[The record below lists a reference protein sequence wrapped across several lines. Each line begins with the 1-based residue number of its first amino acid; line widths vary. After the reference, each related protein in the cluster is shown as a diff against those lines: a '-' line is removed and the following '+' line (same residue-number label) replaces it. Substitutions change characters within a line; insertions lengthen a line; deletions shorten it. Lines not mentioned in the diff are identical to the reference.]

1 MVVRFRNITDNSAN
15 VQMVYVEVAR
25 MSDENTNNNNNNN
38 LYYDDSVHNA
48 NDPFSDWSKLIHR
61 PVYSLDGKKI
71 GFVRKLVADYM
82 LVKKGL
88 VTLNKYF
95 IPKSL
100 AESLDRKRRIRLKV
114 DAYEIHTKYSYA
126 KMKDLLTALDNV
138 PEQDV
143 NPRPLYDR
151 LQAFRYGATRN
162 RAAAAIAFVSGILFI
177 TSGYKANLE
186 IYNLITNQIIAIDGL
201 RDFWQYLVAPI
212 GVLALLSQ
220 LGGITV
226 LFGAGFFAA
235 NRVNIGKFLV
245 IVGTG
250 QGLFTIALRILT
262 ELWTGQIWAIDNYV
276 TWLTSSATGL
286 GILFAVLSQSVS
298 KGKGQSITSKAVR
311 FAFKKQNSRG

>member
-1 MVVRFRNITDNSAN
+1 
-15 VQMVYVEVAR
+15 
-25 MSDENTNNNNNNN
+25 MSDENNNV
-38 LYYDDSVHNA
+38 YDEGSVRDV

-71 GFVRKLVADYM
+71 GFIRKLVSDYM

-88 VTLNKYF
+88 VTLNTYF

-114 DAYEIHTKYSYA
+114 DAYEVRTKYSYA
-126 KMKDLLTALDNV
+126 KMKDLLLALESV
-138 PEQDV
+138 PQQDV
-143 NPRPLYDR
+143 NPHPLYDR
-151 LQAFRYGATRN
+151 LQTFRYGATRN

-177 TSGYKANLE
+177 SSGYKANLE
-186 IYNLITNQIIAIDGL
+186 IYYLIQNEIIAIEGL
-201 RDFWQYLVAPI
+201 GDFWQYLIAPI
-212 GVLALLSQ
+212 GERVLALLAQ

-250 QGLFTIALRILT
+250 QGLITIAIRILT
-262 ELWTGQIWAIDNYV
+262 EIWTGQIWGIQNYV
-276 TWLTSSATGL
+276 TWLTSSAVGL

-298 KGKGQSITSKAVR
+298 KGKGQSISSRAVR
-311 FAFKKQNSRG
+311 FALRRQMHQKHNGEK

>member
-1 MVVRFRNITDNSAN
+1 
-15 VQMVYVEVAR
+15 
-25 MSDENTNNNNNNN
+25 MSDENNNNNNNN
-38 LYYDDSVHNA
+38 LYYDDSVRNA

-100 AESLDRKRRIRLKV
+100 AESLDRKKRIRLKV
-114 DAYEIHTKYSYA
+114 DAYEVNTKYSYA

-201 RDFWQYLVAPI
+201 REFWQYLVAPI

-250 QGLFTIALRILT
+250 QGLFTIALRIFT

-311 FAFKKQNSRG
+311 FAFKKQNSKV

>member
-1 MVVRFRNITDNSAN
+1 
-15 VQMVYVEVAR
+15 
-25 MSDENTNNNNNNN
+25 MSDDKNK
-38 LYYDDSVHNA
+38 LYYGNPVSNNA
-48 NDPFSDWSKLIHR
+48 HDPFSDWSKLIHR
-61 PVYSLDGKKI
+61 PVYSIDGKKI

-88 VTLNKYF
+88 VNLNKYF

-100 AESLDRKRRIRLKV
+100 AESLDKKKRIRLKV
-114 DAYEIHTKYSYA
+114 DANEVRTKYSYA
-126 KMKDLLTALDNV
+126 KMKDLLSALENV

-143 NPRPLYDR
+143 KPNPLYDR
-151 LQAFRYGATRN
+151 LQTFRHGVTRN
-162 RAAAAIAFVSGILFI
+162 RSAAAIAFVSGILFLS
-177 TSGYKANLE
+177 SGYKANLE
-186 IYNLITNQIIAIDGL
+186 IYNLITNQIIAVDGL
-201 RDFWQYLVAPI
+201 RDLWQYLIAPI
-212 GVLALLSQ
+212 GVLALLAQ

-250 QGLFTIALRILT
+250 QGLLTIAIRILT
-262 ELWTGQIWAIDNYV
+262 EIWTGQIWGIDNYV

-311 FAFKKQNSRG
+311 FALRRQSIQKNTDRK

>member
-1 MVVRFRNITDNSAN
+1 
-15 VQMVYVEVAR
+15 
-25 MSDENTNNNNNNN
+25 MSDDKNK
-38 LYYDDSVHNA
+38 LYYGNPVSNNA
-48 NDPFSDWSKLIHR
+48 HDPFSDWSKLIHR
-61 PVYSLDGKKI
+61 PVYSIDGKKI

-88 VTLNKYF
+88 VNLNKYF

-100 AESLDRKRRIRLKV
+100 AESLDKKKRIRLKV
-114 DAYEIHTKYSYA
+114 DANEVRTKYSYA
-126 KMKDLLTALDNV
+126 KMKDLLSALENV

-143 NPRPLYDR
+143 KPNPLYDR
-151 LQAFRYGATRN
+151 LQTFRHGVTRN
-162 RAAAAIAFVSGILFI
+162 RSAAAIAFVSGILFLS
-177 TSGYKANLE
+177 SGYKANLE
-186 IYNLITNQIIAIDGL
+186 IYNLMTNQIIAVDGL
-201 RDFWQYLVAPI
+201 RDLWQYLIAPI
-212 GVLALLSQ
+212 GVLALLAQ

-250 QGLFTIALRILT
+250 QGLLTIAIRILT
-262 ELWTGQIWAIDNYV
+262 EIWTGQIWGVDNYV

-311 FAFKKQNSRG
+311 FALRRQSIQKNNGRK

>member
-1 MVVRFRNITDNSAN
+1 
-15 VQMVYVEVAR
+15 
-25 MSDENTNNNNNNN
+25 MSDENTNNNN

-114 DAYEIHTKYSYA
+114 DAYEVNTKYSYA

-201 RDFWQYLVAPI
+201 REFWQYLVAPI

>member
-1 MVVRFRNITDNSAN
+1 
-15 VQMVYVEVAR
+15 
-25 MSDENTNNNNNNN
+25 MSDDNNSNNM
-38 LYYDDSVHNA
+38 YYDDSVRSAH
-48 NDPFSDWSKLIHR
+48 DPFSDWSKLIHR
-61 PVYSLDGKKI
+61 PVYSRDGKKI

-114 DAYEIHTKYSYA
+114 DAYEVRTKYSYA
-126 KMKDLLTALDNV
+126 NMKDLLTALETV
-138 PEQDV
+138 PQQDV

-151 LQAFRYGATRN
+151 LQTFRYSTTRN
-162 RAAAAIAFVSGILFI
+162 RAAAAIAFVSGILFLS
-177 TSGYKANLE
+177 SGYKANLE
-186 IYNLITNQIIAIDGL
+186 IYNLVTNQIIAIDGL

-245 IVGTG
+245 IIGTG

-262 ELWTGQIWAIDNYV
+262 EVWTGQIWAIDNYV

-286 GILFAVLSQSVS
+286 GILFAVMSQSVS
-298 KGKGQSITSKAVR
+298 KGKGQSIISKAFR
-311 FAFKKQNSRG
+311 FALRRQNIKNQNSTE

>member
-1 MVVRFRNITDNSAN
+1 
-15 VQMVYVEVAR
+15 
-25 MSDENTNNNNNNN
+25 MSDDKNK
-38 LYYDDSVHNA
+38 LYYGNPVSNA
-48 NDPFSDWSKLIHR
+48 HDPFSDWSKLMHR
-61 PVYSLDGKKI
+61 PVYSIDGKKI

-88 VTLNKYF
+88 VNLNKYF

-100 AESLDRKRRIRLKV
+100 AESLDKKKRIRLKV
-114 DAYEIHTKYSYA
+114 DANEVRTKYSYA
-126 KMKDLLTALDNV
+126 KMKDLLSALENV
-138 PEQDV
+138 PEQYV
-143 NPRPLYDR
+143 KPNPLYDR
-151 LQAFRYGATRN
+151 LQTFRHGVTRN
-162 RAAAAIAFVSGILFI
+162 RSAAAIAFVSGILFLS
-177 TSGYKANLE
+177 SGYKANLE
-186 IYNLITNQIIAIDGL
+186 IYNLITNQIIAVDGL
-201 RDFWQYLVAPI
+201 RDLWQYLIAPI
-212 GVLALLSQ
+212 GVLALLAQ

-250 QGLFTIALRILT
+250 QGLLTIAIRILT
-262 ELWTGQIWAIDNYV
+262 EIWTGQIWGVDNYI

-311 FAFKKQNSRG
+311 FALRRQSIQKNNDGNNS

>member
-1 MVVRFRNITDNSAN
+1 
-15 VQMVYVEVAR
+15 
-25 MSDENTNNNNNNN
+25 MSDENNNNSNN
-38 LYYDDSVHNA
+38 LYYDDTVRNA

-114 DAYEIHTKYSYA
+114 DAYEVNTKYSYA
-126 KMKDLLTALDNV
+126 KMKDLLMALDNV

-311 FAFKKQNSRG
+311 FAFKKQNSRD

>member
-1 MVVRFRNITDNSAN
+1 
-15 VQMVYVEVAR
+15 
-25 MSDENTNNNNNNN
+25 MSDENNNV
-38 LYYDDSVHNA
+38 YDEGSVRDV
-48 NDPFSDWSKLIHR
+48 NDPFSDWSKLINR

-71 GFVRKLVADYM
+71 GFIRKLVSDYM

-114 DAYEIHTKYSYA
+114 DAYEVRTKYSYA
-126 KMKDLLTALDNV
+126 KMKDLLLALESV
-138 PEQDV
+138 PQQDV
-143 NPRPLYDR
+143 NSHPLYDR
-151 LQAFRYGATRN
+151 LQTFRYGATRN
-162 RAAAAIAFVSGILFI
+162 RAAAAIAFVSGILFLS
-177 TSGYKANLE
+177 SGYKANLE
-186 IYNLITNQIIAIDGL
+186 IYDLITNQIIAIDGL

-226 LFGAGFFAA
+226 LLGAAFFAA

-250 QGLFTIALRILT
+250 QGLFTIALRIVT

-311 FAFKKQNSRG
+311 LALRRQTIKKQNSRGQ

>member
-1 MVVRFRNITDNSAN
+1 
-15 VQMVYVEVAR
+15 
-25 MSDENTNNNNNNN
+25 MSDEKDNN
-38 LYYDDSVHNA
+38 LYYDDSVRNT
-48 NDPFSDWSKLIHR
+48 NDPFSDWSKLMHR

-71 GFVRKLVADYM
+71 GFIRKLISDYM
-82 LVKKGL
+82 LVTKGI

-114 DAYEIHTKYSYA
+114 VAHEVHTKYSYA
-126 KMKDLLTALDNV
+126 KMKDLLMALESV
-138 PEQDV
+138 PQQDV

-151 LQAFRYGATRN
+151 LQTFRHGATRN
-162 RAAAAIAFVSGILFI
+162 RAAASIAFVSGILFLS
-177 TSGYKANLE
+177 SGYKANLE
-186 IYNLITNQIIAIDGL
+186 IYRLITNQIIAIDGL
-201 RDFWQYLVAPI
+201 RDFWQYLIAPI

-262 ELWTGQIWAIDNYV
+262 ELWTGQIWATDNYI

-311 FAFKKQNSRG
+311 FALRRQTIKKQKY

>member
-1 MVVRFRNITDNSAN
+1 
-15 VQMVYVEVAR
+15 
-25 MSDENTNNNNNNN
+25 MSDDKNK
-38 LYYDDSVHNA
+38 LYYGNPVSNNA
-48 NDPFSDWSKLIHR
+48 HDPFSDWSKLLHR
-61 PVYSLDGKKI
+61 PVYSIDGKKI

-88 VTLNKYF
+88 VNLNKYF

-100 AESLDRKRRIRLKV
+100 AESLDKKKRIRLKV
-114 DAYEIHTKYSYA
+114 DANEVRTKYSYA
-126 KMKDLLTALDNV
+126 KMKDLLSALEDV

-143 NPRPLYDR
+143 KPNPLYDR
-151 LQAFRYGATRN
+151 LQTFRHGVTRN
-162 RAAAAIAFVSGILFI
+162 RSAAAIAFVSGILFLS
-177 TSGYKANLE
+177 SGYKANLE
-186 IYNLITNQIIAIDGL
+186 IYNLITNQIIAVDGL
-201 RDFWQYLVAPI
+201 RDLWQYLIAPI
-212 GVLALLSQ
+212 GVLALLAQ

-250 QGLFTIALRILT
+250 QGLLTIAIRILT
-262 ELWTGQIWAIDNYV
+262 EIWTGQIWGIDNYV

-311 FAFKKQNSRG
+311 FALRRQSIQKNTDRK

>member
-1 MVVRFRNITDNSAN
+1 
-15 VQMVYVEVAR
+15 
-25 MSDENTNNNNNNN
+25 MSDDKDNK
-38 LYYDDSVHNA
+38 LYYDDSVRNM

-71 GFVRKLVADYM
+71 GFIRKLISDYM
-82 LVKKGL
+82 LVTKGI

-114 DAYEIHTKYSYA
+114 DAHEVRTKYSYA
-126 KMKDLLTALDNV
+126 KMKDLLMALESV
-138 PEQDV
+138 PQQDV

-151 LQAFRYGATRN
+151 LQTFRYGATRN
-162 RAAAAIAFVSGILFI
+162 RAAASIAFVSGILFLS
-177 TSGYKANLE
+177 SGYKANLE
-186 IYNLITNQIIAIDGL
+186 IYSLITNQIIAIDGL
-201 RDFWQYLVAPI
+201 RDFWQYLIAPI

-262 ELWTGQIWAIDNYV
+262 ELWTGQIWATDNYI

-311 FAFKKQNSRG
+311 FALRRQNIKKQNTRE

>member
-1 MVVRFRNITDNSAN
+1 
-15 VQMVYVEVAR
+15 
-25 MSDENTNNNNNNN
+25 
-38 LYYDDSVHNA
+38 
-48 NDPFSDWSKLIHR
+48 
-61 PVYSLDGKKI
+61 
-71 GFVRKLVADYM
+71 M

-114 DAYEIHTKYSYA
+114 DAYEVRTKYSYA
-126 KMKDLLTALDNV
+126 KMKDLLLALESV
-138 PEQDV
+138 PQQDV
-143 NPRPLYDR
+143 NPHPLYDR
-151 LQAFRYGATRN
+151 LQTFRYGATRN
-162 RAAAAIAFVSGILFI
+162 RAAAAIAFVSGILFLS
-177 TSGYKANLE
+177 SGYKANLE
-186 IYNLITNQIIAIDGL
+186 IYDLITNQIIAIDGL

-226 LFGAGFFAA
+226 LFGAAFFAA

-250 QGLFTIALRILT
+250 QGLFTIALRIVT

-311 FAFKKQNSRG
+311 LALRRQTSKKQNSRG